1 MEATGGKQPLRA
13 RRGKGNGDAD
23 SGSCGNAVQ
32 CLNSPAVFLAFVEIY
47 EGAPPALWLQCKLRA
62 RVSGQNPS
70 RIVGDSPGGLGQE
83 GSTGFVT
90 LGPRQILV
98 GNALQSYAGA

>member
-23 SGSCGNAVQ
+23 SGFCGNAVQ

-47 EGAPPALWLQCKLRA
+47 EGAPPALWLQCSYG
-62 RVSGQNPS
+62 RV
-70 RIVGDSPGGLGQE
+70 
-83 GSTGFVT
+83 
-90 LGPRQILV
+90 
-98 GNALQSYAGA
+98 

>member
-47 EGAPPALWLQCKLRA
+47 EGAPPALWLQCSYG
-62 RVSGQNPS
+62 RV
-70 RIVGDSPGGLGQE
+70 
-83 GSTGFVT
+83 
-90 LGPRQILV
+90 
-98 GNALQSYAGA
+98 